1 VKAVVTQQ
9 TAIAAPARRV
19 PLGWPVLRS
28 RRQRLALGRVLLFG
42 VLLAV
47 WQFGTPLLRVPSFL
61 LPTPTAIGA
70 ALVKGLLVSPLVPD
84 GFYYH
89 AAVTLAEGFAGCLL
103 GGVVGLFLGTALA
116 YSPLLER
123 VTLPYIMGFQ
133 SVPKVAVA
141 PLIIIW
147 FGIGMSSKIVLV
159 TLLAFFP
166 LLINSLLGFKSVEPE
181 RLELLAS
188 LRASRWQVFRLV
200 MVRSALPAI
209 LAGVEMAIL
218 FSLTGSIVGE
228 FLAGQAGLGVLI
240 QRTKSSFN
248 LAGTFAVLI
257 TLALIGVLLVVLVRL
272 MRRKLVFWAAADR
285 RLDTNL

>member
-1 VKAVVTQQ
+1 MMLQ
-9 TAIAAPARRV
+9 
-19 PLGWPVLRS
+19 S
-28 RRQRLALGRVLLFG
+28 RRQRLAIGRLLLLGLFLG
-42 VLLAV
+42 L
-47 WQFGTPLLRVPSFL
+47 WQVGAPLLRVPSFL
-61 LPTPTAIGA
+61 LPTPAAIAGA
-70 ALVKGLLVSPLVPD
+70 LARGLVVSPLAPD
-84 GFYYH
+84 SFYYH
-89 AAVTLAEGFAGCLL
+89 AAVTLTEGFVGCLL
-103 GGVVGLFLGTALA
+103 GGALGLLLGTALA

-123 VTLPYIMGFQ
+123 VTLPYIVGFQ

-147 FGIGMSSKIVLV
+147 FGIGMTSKIVLV

-240 QRTKSSFN
+240 QRTKTSFN
-248 LAGTFAVLI
+248 IAGTFAVLI
-257 TLALIGVLLVVLVRL
+257 TLALVGVLLVVLVRHV
-272 MRRKLVFWAAADR
+272 RCRLVFWAAADR